1 MKTINFHNPLNVVK
15 GFYGGIISTN
25 TNIKPEVG
33 EVIVCTA
40 KEGDFALGMVGRC
53 KGEGTL
59 EKGQE
64 VFGSDCSS
72 RIFLVDW
79 KVFPKKIP
87 ATFNAVEGGHILL
100 DDRAEVV
107 SNILLEDEE

>member
-1 MKTINFHNPLNVVK
+1 MGLFLQIQISNPKWVRSLYVQ
-15 GFYGGIISTN
+15 
-25 TNIKPEVG
+25 
-33 EVIVCTA
+33 
-40 KEGDFALGMVGRC
+40 
-53 KGEGTL
+53 
-59 EKGQE
+59 QE
-64 VFGSDCSS
+64 VFGPDCSS

>member
-25 TNIKPEVG
+25 TNIKPKVG

-40 KEGDFALGMVGRC
+40 KEDDFALGMVGRC
-53 KGEGTL
+53 RGEGTL

-64 VFGSDCSS
+64 VFGPDCSS
-72 RIFLVDW
+72 RIFLVIIS
-79 KVFPKKIP
+79 KFSIFLNKSSK
-87 ATFNAVEGGHILL
+87 TL
-100 DDRAEVV
+100 RSVV
-107 SNILLEDEE
+107 SDSAAPS